1 VSEVSGARCSW
12 NAHRGYCDPRIVCP
26 SGFGDEK
33 PGQETQTCCE
43 YRKYGEA
50 YYYPQHRI
58 AGRMTTCND
67 HARTIVK
74 LWFGENRVSSCKDQ
88 KMTNNMGLTY
98 NDQGVLC

>member
-1 VSEVSGARCSW
+1 
-12 NAHRGYCDPRIVCP
+12 
-26 SGFGDEK
+26 
-33 PGQETQTCCE
+33 
-43 YRKYGEA
+43 
-50 YYYPQHRI
+50 
-58 AGRMTTCND
+58 MTTCND